1 MFKKSKNSQFFG
13 SMGLIGATI
22 IWGVSFV
29 VVKDSTASIPVPYL
43 VAFRYILASAG
54 MLLLFSFKLKE
65 LTFKVIKQGAV
76 LGLFLCIGQFF
87 QTLGCK
93 YTTAGKNAF
102 ITTAYVIL
110 VPFLCWIMEKKKP
123 GSIQVVSAVIAIIGI
138 GLLSLNG
145 NMHIQS
151 GDFLTVICGIMLGFH
166 IIYIDRYTRETDPVL
181 LTMIQFMFAA
191 IYIWA
196 IIGVTRMPFPTQ
208 VFHPELFTKIM
219 YIGLAS
225 TMMGFLLQIVCQK
238 YTNPSVA
245 AVILSM
251 ESVFG
256 MLFSVIILH
265 EKFTIKI
272 LIGCVC
278 MLIAVLLSELK
289 GTQEEISV

>member
-1 MFKKSKNSQFFG
+1 
-13 SMGLIGATI
+13 
-22 IWGVSFV
+22 
-29 VVKDSTASIPVPYL
+29 
-43 VAFRYILASAG
+43 
-54 MLLLFSFKLKE
+54 
-65 LTFKVIKQGAV
+65 
-76 LGLFLCIGQFF
+76 
-87 QTLGCK
+87 
-93 YTTAGKNAF
+93 
-102 ITTAYVIL
+102 
-110 VPFLCWIMEKKKP
+110 
-123 GSIQVVSAVIAIIGI
+123 
-138 GLLSLNG
+138 
-145 NMHIQS
+145 
-151 GDFLTVICGIMLGFH
+151 
-166 IIYIDRYTRETDPVL
+166 
-181 LTMIQFMFAA
+181 MFAA